1 MRAVYIAWNS
11 ISTIAL
17 IILAVLSTKR
27 KARLSPLVTALC
39 ALAGLCLMSYTAQF
53 FTCNKRLALTLCAL
67 YYIFDLCVL
76 FAIYVF
82 VISIAEISKS
92 FKRPSLAAWIF
103 FTFAGLNFMSFIV
116 NIWTE
121 HAITLTPVFFKN
133 GSFNYWARD
142 FQWPIYFNLALQV
155 VMSVVIIWAL
165 LKRTFKLPSFYRSNF
180 ITISSFFLLVIIL
193 NSIYYFGAFKLE
205 LSILLYLFLAIY
217 AFQISFWGIKSSLLN
232 TMISLASENISYAV
246 VCFASRGMCF
256 YLNREARNIFG
267 YGPNGLAAAEGFRD
281 KLNIQYPE
289 KMFNFLTLTKT
300 MLVNNETRTFDCEYK
315 ILKDKKNRNVV
326 SYLKLVD
333 TTEELARLEEERF
346 RSEHDMLTGLYN
358 RSTFFKKVSELLRA
372 SKNTDYMLVATDIM
386 DFKIVNNLFG
396 NKVGDEVLKMQAALL
411 SANNYQNAIYGRMT
425 GDKFAA
431 LVPKNIFDLNTI
443 AQNNMALQQIVS
455 KYNYRL
461 QCYAGIYAVSDKF
474 ENPRHMYDKAA
485 MTIETIRGNL
495 ERTTAF
501 YDSSIMDK
509 QIHDKRVVSEFDE
522 AMANGEFAMY
532 LQPQVNS
539 ADQKVLGAE
548 ALARWISPERGV
560 VPPGEFIPVLE
571 KSGMIHKL
579 DQFMWETAIK
589 KLAQW
594 KEAGN
599 DMHISVNISA
609 KDFYYCDVYSFLTGL
624 VEKYGVKPQKLNIEI
639 TETVLMQDINAHRQV
654 LKQLN
659 DYGFTIEMD
668 DFGSGF
674 SSLNTLKDVEMDALK
689 IDMGFLLAENFSQKA
704 KDIISAIISMS
715 KTLGMTVI
723 TEGVET
729 EDQTA
734 FLTDAGCDIFQGF
747 YFSKPIPVEDYEKR
761 YCQGGQK

>member
-17 IILAVLSTKR
+17 IVLAILAAKK
-27 KARLSPLVTALC
+27 KARLSPLVVALC
-39 ALAGLCLMSYTAQF
+39 SLAGLCLMSYTAQF

-92 FKRPSLAAWIF
+92 FKKPSLAAWVF
-103 FTFAGLNFMSFIV
+103 FTFAGINFISFIV

-121 HAITLTPVFFKN
+121 HAISLTPVFFKS
-133 GSFNYWARD
+133 GAFNYWARD
-142 FQWPIYFNLALQV
+142 FHWPIYFNLALQV
-155 VMSVVIIWAL
+155 AMSVIIVWAL

-180 ITISSFFLLVIIL
+180 ITISSFFLLVIIM

-205 LSILLYLFLAIY
+205 LSILLYLFLAVY
-217 AFQISFWGIKSSLLN
+217 AFQISFWGIKASLLN
-232 TMISLASENISYAV
+232 TMLSLVSENISYAV
-246 VCFASRGMCF
+246 VCYTGRGTCF

-267 YGPNGLAAAEGFRD
+267 YGASGLAAAEGFRD
-281 KLNIQYPE
+281 KLNAQYPE

-300 MLVNNETRTFDCEYK
+300 MLVNNQTRTFDCEYK
-315 ILKDKKNRNVV
+315 ILKDKKDRNVV

-333 TTEELARLEEERF
+333 TTEDLARLEEERF
-346 RSEHDMLTGLYN
+346 RSEHDSLTGLYN
-358 RSTFFKKVSELLRA
+358 RSTFFKKAAELLRVN
-372 SKNTDYMLVATDIM
+372 KNADYLLIATDIM
-386 DFKIVNNLFG
+386 DFKLVNNLFG
-396 NKVGDEVLKMQAALL
+396 EQVGDEVLKLQGALI
-411 SANNYQNAIYGRMT
+411 SSFNHPDAIYGRIS

-431 LVPKNIFDLNTI
+431 LVPKAGFNLESI
-443 AQNNMALQQIVS
+443 AQSNMTLQQIVS

-461 QCYAGIYAVSDKF
+461 QSYAGIYAVSDKF
-474 ENPRHMYDKAA
+474 ENPKHMYDKAA

-495 ERTTAF
+495 EKTTAF

-509 QIHDKRVVSEFDE
+509 QIRDKRVVSEFDE
-522 AMANGEFAMY
+522 ALANGEFAMY

-539 ADQKVLGAE
+539 SDQKVLGAE
-548 ALARWISPERGV
+548 ALVRWISPEKGII
-560 VPPGEFIPVLE
+560 PPAEFIPILE
-571 KSGMIHKL
+571 KSGIVHKL
-579 DQFMWETAIK
+579 DQFMWETAVK

-609 KDFYYCDVYSFLTGL
+609 KDFYYCNVYECLTGL
-624 VEKYGVKPQKLNIEI
+624 VEKYGIKPQKLNIEI
-639 TETVLMQDINAHRQV
+639 TETVLMQDINAHRHI
-654 LKQLN
+654 LKKLN
-659 DYGFTIEMD
+659 EYGFTIEMD

-689 IDMGFLLAENFSQKA
+689 IDMGFLRDENFSQKA
-704 KDIISAIISMS
+704 KDIIAAIISMA
-715 KTLGMTVI
+715 KTLGMTII

-729 EDQTA
+729 EDQTK
-734 FLTDAGCDIFQGF
+734 FLKDSGCDIFQGF
-747 YFSKPIPVEDYEKR
+747 YFSKPIPADEFEKK